1 MKNLDMD
8 ILVAAGAF
16 IVFFAMLFGIMM
28 FSEAKKTECK
38 VTALQRGMTAIEIQ
52 AVCNR

>member
-8 ILVAAGAF
+8 ILVGAGTF
-16 IVFFAMLFGIMM
+16 IVFFSMLFGAMM
-28 FSEAKKTECK
+28 YIDSKKTECK

-52 AVCNR
+52 AVCGR

>member
-8 ILVAAGAF
+8 ILVAAGSF
-16 IVFFAMLFGIMM
+16 IVFFAMMFGAIMY
-28 FSEAKKTECK
+28 SDSKKTECK

-52 AVCNR
+52 AVCGR